1 MTAACGHKNI
11 NCSSWLV
18 SQPQLGCCAMGDG
31 EISEH
36 IDTRHW
42 LHSATSLG
50 SPSLCYIQVD
60 RSCNE
65 WLIFNEHLHYPHYD
79 QLEGGWARALT
90 KPIPHLGPLMA
101 RVQPRVHCPHR
112 NCAVTTDNGQCPLR
126 NNILQPAPHLVS
138 AECEDASS
146 SSDDFPFPPVR
157 RGSGECRGE
166 WAGDNLSVEA
176 ESGQAA
182 RIVTHKHREPRDTD
196 IIISQFFT
204 SFHRNP
210 CW

>member
-90 KPIPHLGPLMA
+90 KPIPHLGPPMA

-138 AECEDASS
+138 AECEDDSS
-146 SSDDFPFPPVR
+146 SSDDFPFPPSPEGGWRVLGGVGGGQSLVR
-157 RGSGECRGE
+157 G
-166 WAGDNLSVEA
+166 
-176 ESGQAA
+176 
-182 RIVTHKHREPRDTD
+182 
-196 IIISQFFT
+196 
-204 SFHRNP
+204 
-210 CW
+210 

>member
-1 MTAACGHKNI
+1 MQWVMGKYRNILTPDTGCTLQPAWGH
-11 NCSSWLV
+11 
-18 SQPQLGCCAMGDG
+18 P
-31 EISEH
+31 H
-36 IDTRHW
+36 F
-42 LHSATSLG
+42 
-50 SPSLCYIQVD
+50 VD

-138 AECEDASS
+138 AECEDDSS
-146 SSDDFPFPPVR
+146 SSDDFPFLPSP
-157 RGSGECRGE
+157 EGE
-166 WAGDNLSVEA
+166 WRV
-176 ESGQAA
+176 
-182 RIVTHKHREPRDTD
+182 
-196 IIISQFFT
+196 
-204 SFHRNP
+204 
-210 CW
+210 